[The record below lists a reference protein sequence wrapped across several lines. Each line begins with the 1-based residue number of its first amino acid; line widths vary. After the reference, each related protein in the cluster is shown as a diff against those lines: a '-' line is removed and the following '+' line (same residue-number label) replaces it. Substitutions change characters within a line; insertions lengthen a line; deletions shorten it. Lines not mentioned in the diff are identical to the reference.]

1 MKKAEL
7 KNWQEKQPQEIEAQ
21 LRDLSAKLTSA
32 YLTKSAGKL
41 QNVAMIKNFRREIAQ
56 LKTILAQKQAKVSES

>member
-7 KNWQEKQPQEIEAQ
+7 KNWREKQPQEIEAQ

-32 YLTKSAGKL
+32 YLTKSAGKM
-41 QNVAMIKNFRREIAQ
+41 QNVSMIKNFRREIAQ
-56 LKTILAQKQAKVSES
+56 LKTILAQKQAEVSES

>member
-7 KNWQEKQPQEIEAQ
+7 KNWREKQPQEIEAQ

-41 QNVAMIKNFRREIAQ
+41 QNVSMIKNFRREIAQ
-56 LKTILAQKQAKVSES
+56 LKTILAQKQAEVSES